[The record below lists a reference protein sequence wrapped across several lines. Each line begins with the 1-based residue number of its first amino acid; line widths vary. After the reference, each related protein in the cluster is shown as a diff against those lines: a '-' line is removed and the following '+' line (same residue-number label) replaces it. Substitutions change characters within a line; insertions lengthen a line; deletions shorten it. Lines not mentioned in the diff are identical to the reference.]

1 MNRSLHTSFII
12 IAFIFVSFQSILFAG
27 RLELKFFSSET
38 GYSISPDKL
47 LLTDANNPANS
58 ISIQNNS
65 GNSYIAELTRGSY
78 FITAY
83 RSGFASSQ
91 TNFTISNNEIR
102 YDIFMDPLKSNV
114 KLKTQ
119 RIRSLM
125 KPDAALLLG
134 YVVDDVT
141 GDPINNVSL
150 YNSSSQLT
158 QTDAEGY
165 FQVYVPANCDTR
177 TMLDLKFGKVPYNNE
192 LYNSFEITPNTD
204 FIFTVRMKR
213 GQSYTSAK
221 YIPVSEKCSDCT
233 PQTMFPDM
241 AVTGFVVPLNIRVG
255 KNCTGTNCTYAQVYS
270 LQTYC
275 KYVLPAE
282 IYSCWGNLTG
292 GMNSLQACAVAVR
305 SYGMYYVYNPIN
317 AGLYDIC
324 DNTYCQYMGTTLS
337 TNTSNAVDNTF
348 GYILTNSSGVVRSEY
363 SAENNNKGC
372 GNGYSG
378 TGSSWPCISDPVCT
392 GFSPNGH
399 GRGLCQWG
407 TVRWATG
414 RVVSTSS
421 PCVQGTAHSY
431 GTKTWQQ
438 ILAHYYNVSPQNWQV
453 TQGTS
458 AVINSSV
465 SVPTATNPCS
475 QVTINSS
482 VTTIGTGSLMI
493 GASIAPAGT
502 ENWISDPVNDIK
514 RTFTQGTSNYSRV
527 FKIPCNAAPDNY
539 DLYTALWYDKN
550 NNNTIDGS
558 DFVVSTKITSAAI
571 TISPIG
577 INIISTEIPEKFA
590 LEPNY
595 PNPFNP
601 VTKIKFVI
609 PQHHLPLQGGDKE
622 GVLLIVYDLLGHEV
636 TTLVNEQLKP
646 GSYSVDWD
654 GTDFASGVYFY
665 SLITNE
671 FTETKRMVLVK

>member
-1 MNRSLHTSFII
+1 MNRTLHTALIVTALISL
-12 IAFIFVSFQSILFAG
+12 SFQSILFAG

-38 GYSISPDKL
+38 GYSIAPDKL
-47 LLTDANNPANS
+47 LVTDANNPSNS

-65 GNSYIAELTRGSY
+65 ANSYITELAGGSY

-91 TNFTISNNEIR
+91 TNFIISDNEIR
-102 YDIFMDPLKSNV
+102 YDIFLDPLTSNS
-114 KLKTQ
+114 KLNTK
-119 RIRSLM
+119 RIKSLM

-141 GDPINNVSL
+141 GEPLSNVSL
-150 YNSSSQLT
+150 YNSSTQLT

-165 FQVYVPANCDTR
+165 FQVYVPANCDAR
-177 TMLDLKFGKVPYNNE
+177 TMLDLKFGKEPYNSE
-192 LYNSFEITPNTD
+192 MYNSFEVTPNTD
-204 FIFTVRMKR
+204 FIFTVRMKK
-213 GQSYTSAK
+213 GQLNTSAK
-221 YIPVSEKCSDCT
+221 YIPISEKCSDCT
-233 PQTMFPDM
+233 SPTMFPDM

-282 IYSCWGNLTG
+282 IYACWGNLTG

-378 TGSSWPCISDPVCT
+378 TGTSWPCISDPVCT

-421 PCVQGTAHSY
+421 PCSQGTAHSY

-438 ILAHYYNVSPQNWQV
+438 ILNHYYNVSPSNWQV

-458 AVINSSV
+458 AVINTSA
-465 SVPTATNPCS
+465 SVPSATNPCA
-475 QVTINSS
+475 QVTINSN
-482 VTTIGTGSLMI
+482 VTTTGTGSLMI
-493 GASIAPAGT
+493 GASIAPTGT
-502 ENWISDPVNDIK
+502 ENWISDPTNDVK
-514 RTFTQGTSNYSRV
+514 RTFSSGTANYSRV
-527 FKIPCNAAPDNY
+527 FKIPCSAVSGTY

-577 INIISTEIPEKFA
+577 INIISTEIPDKYE

-601 VTKIKFVI
+601 VTKIKFDI
-609 PQHHLPLQGGDKE
+609 PNPAYTK
-622 GVLLIVYDLLGHEV
+622 IIIYDLSGRV
-636 TTLVNEQLKP
+636 VANLVNEQLKP

-654 GTDFASGVYFY
+654 GTGFASGVYFY

-671 FTETKRMVLVK
+671 FAETKRMVLIK

>member
-1 MNRSLHTSFII
+1 MNRSLHTALIVTALISL
-12 IAFIFVSFQSILFAG
+12 SFQSIVFAG

-38 GYSISPDKL
+38 GYSIAPDKL
-47 LLTDANNPANS
+47 LVTYANNLANS
-58 ISIQNNS
+58 ISVNNNS
-65 GNSYIAELTRGSY
+65 GNSYITELNPGSY
-78 FITAY
+78 FITALH
-83 RSGFASSQ
+83 SGYASSQ
-91 TNFTISNNEIR
+91 TNFTISDNEIR
-102 YDIFMDPLKSNV
+102 YDIFMDPLTRNS
-114 KLKTQ
+114 KLNTQ
-119 RIRSLM
+119 RIKSFM

-141 GDPINNVSL
+141 GEPLSNVSL
-150 YNSSSQLT
+150 YNLSTQLT

-165 FQVYVPANCDTR
+165 FQVYVPANCDAR
-177 TMLDLKFGKVPYNNE
+177 TMLDLKFGKEPYNSE
-192 LYNSFEITPNTD
+192 LYNRFEVTPSTD
-204 FIFTVRMKR
+204 FIFTVRMKK
-213 GQSYTSAK
+213 GQLNTSAK
-221 YIPVSEKCSDCT
+221 YIPISEKCSDCT

-348 GYILTNSSGVVRSEY
+348 GYLLTNSSGVVRSEY

-421 PCVQGTAHSY
+421 PCSQGTAHSY
-431 GTKTWQQ
+431 GTKTWQE
-438 ILAHYYNVSPQNWQV
+438 ILNHYYNVSPSNWQV

-458 AVINSSV
+458 AVINTSA
-465 SVPTATNPCS
+465 SVPSATNPCA
-475 QVTINSS
+475 QVTINSN
-482 VTTIGTGSLMI
+482 VTTTGTGSLMI
-493 GASIAPAGT
+493 GASIAPTGT
-502 ENWISDPVNDIK
+502 ENWISDPTNDVK
-514 RTFTQGTSNYSRV
+514 RTFSSGTANYSRV
-527 FKIPCNAAPDNY
+527 FKIPCSAVSGTY

-577 INIISTEIPEKFA
+577 INIISTEIPDKYE

-601 VTKIKFVI
+601 VTKIKFDI
-609 PQHHLPLQGGDKE
+609 PNPAYTK
-622 GVLLIVYDLLGHEV
+622 IIIYDLSGRV
-636 TTLVNEQLKP
+636 VANLVNEQLKP

-654 GTDFASGVYFY
+654 GTGFASGVYFY

-671 FTETKRMVLVK
+671 FAETKRMVLIK

>member
-12 IAFIFVSFQSILFAG
+12 IAFISLSFQSILFAG

-38 GYSISPDKL
+38 GYSIVPDKL
-47 LLTDANNPANS
+47 LVTDANNPSNS

-65 GNSYIAELTRGSY
+65 ANSYITDLAQGSY

-91 TNFTISNNEIR
+91 TNFTISDNEIR
-102 YDIFMDPLKSNV
+102 YDIFMDPLTSNS
-114 KLKTQ
+114 KLNTQ
-119 RIRSLM
+119 RINSLM

-141 GDPINNVSL
+141 GEPLSNVSL
-150 YNSSSQLT
+150 YNSSTQFT

-165 FQVYVPANCDTR
+165 FQVYVPANCDSR
-177 TMLDLKFGKVPYNNE
+177 TMLDLKFGKEPYNNE
-192 LYNSFEITPNTD
+192 LYNRFEVTPNTD

-213 GQSYTSAK
+213 GQSNTSAK
-221 YIPVSEKCSDCT
+221 YIPISEKCSDCT

-337 TNTSNAVDNTF
+337 SNTSNAVDNTF

-414 RVVSTSS
+414 RIVSTSS
-421 PCVQGTAHSY
+421 PCSQGTAHSY
-431 GTKTWQQ
+431 GSKTWQE
-438 ILAHYYNVSPQNWQV
+438 ILNHYYNVSPSNWRV

-458 AVINSSV
+458 AVINTSV
-465 SVPTATNPCS
+465 SAPSATNPCA

-482 VTTIGTGSLMI
+482 VTTTGTGSLMI
-493 GASIAPAGT
+493 GASIAPTGT
-502 ENWISDPVNDIK
+502 ENWISDPTNDIK
-514 RTFTQGTSNYSRV
+514 RTFTSGTANYSRV
-527 FKIPCNAAPDNY
+527 FKIPCNAASGTY

-577 INIISTEIPEKFA
+577 INIISTEIPDKYE

-601 VTKIKFVI
+601 VTKIKFDI
-609 PQHHLPLQGGDKE
+609 PQHHLPLQGEDKD
-622 GVLLIVYDLLGHEV
+622 GVLLIVYDLLGREV

-654 GTDFASGVYFY
+654 GTGFAGGVYFY
-665 SLITNE
+665 SLITDE
-671 FTETKRMVLVK
+671 FIETKRMVLVK